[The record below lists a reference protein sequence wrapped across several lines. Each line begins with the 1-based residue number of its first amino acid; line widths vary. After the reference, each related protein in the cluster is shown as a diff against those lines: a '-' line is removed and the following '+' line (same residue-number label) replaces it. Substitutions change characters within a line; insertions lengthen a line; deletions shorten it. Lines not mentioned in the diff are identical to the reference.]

1 MTEQQNIVKDGAGKE
16 PKVKPTPNPVDKSV
30 EKRLFILSSS
40 PHIKASTDV
49 SSIMWL
55 VVATLVPTVI
65 FSIYNFGWRC
75 LTVIAVSMVTAMI
88 AEELF
93 NLIRRRKITIYDGSA
108 ALTGLL
114 LALCLPPGLPLS
126 MVIIGAAFSIIIG
139 KQIFG
144 GLGHNVFNP
153 ALLGRAFL
161 QTSFPIAMTTWTIP
175 RLIGAITEATPSG
188 YHTIEKT
195 LTPYLDLFLGKVGG
209 CIGETSALA
218 YLIRGLILILLHLSN
233 WRIPVSY
240 LGTVVVF
247 SGILWLINPAQYP
260 DPIFHLFS
268 GGLMLGA
275 FFMATDMV
283 TSPITNLGTWIFGI
297 GAGFLVVLIRQFGGL
312 PEGVMYSILLM
323 NGFVPLINR
332 YTRPKYFGEVKS

>member
-1 MTEQQNIVKDGAGKE
+1 MEEQQNIIPGESGKE
-16 PKVKPTPNPVDKSV
+16 KKVKSDPNSVDKTT

-40 PHIKASTDV
+40 PHIKASTNV
-49 SSIMWL
+49 SFIMWL

-93 NLIRRRKITIYDGSA
+93 NLIRRRNMTTYDGSA

-144 GLGHNVFNP
+144 GLGHNIFNP

-175 RLIGAITEATPSG
+175 RTIDAITAATPLGS
-188 YHTIEKT
+188 YKFEKT
-195 LTPYLDLFLGKVGG
+195 LTPYLDLFIGKVGG
-209 CIGETSALA
+209 CIG
-218 YLIRGLILILLHLSN
+218 
-233 WRIPVSY
+233 
-240 LGTVVVF
+240 
-247 SGILWLINPAQYP
+247 
-260 DPIFHLFS
+260 
-268 GGLMLGA
+268 
-275 FFMATDMV
+275 
-283 TSPITNLGTWIFGI
+283 
-297 GAGFLVVLIRQFGGL
+297 
-312 PEGVMYSILLM
+312 
-323 NGFVPLINR
+323 
-332 YTRPKYFGEVKS
+332 